1 MGFFAIIP
9 GSIIIIFLYS
19 IQIDLRKLK
28 IFNLNLVLIIYT
40 FLIAFILTEKKI
52 KIVDID
58 KFPNKKIEKIKTEK
72 RKGFGVKPIILC
84 NNLFESN
91 FCWLEKDCYFIEND
105 ARIEYLIFN
114 YMLVSKIEERKTLQ
128 CK

>member
-1 MGFFAIIP
+1 M
-9 GSIIIIFLYS
+9 
-19 IQIDLRKLK
+19 DLRKLK
-28 IFNLNLVLIIYT
+28 LLNLNLVLIIYT

-52 KIVDID
+52 KIIDID
-58 KFPNKKIEKIKTEK
+58 NFPNKKIEKIKTEK

-105 ARIEYLIFN
+105 ARIEYLNFN

>member
-114 YMLVSKIEERKTLQ
+114 YMLVSKIEER
-128 CK
+128 